1 MNVLTILFFTTFT
14 VAIHAHFLHPGSI
27 DCAQLLKSGHNESG
41 LYRIWPLNW
50 GHIGSMLVYCDM
62 ETDGGGWTIF
72 QRRGN
77 FSSPSQF
84 FYRTWKEYKIGFG
97 SLDKDFWLGNDRI
110 FSLTNQGNYSLR
122 IDIKDIDGK
131 RRYAIYREFWIEN
144 EDQYYRIHLSGFEGH
159 GGYSLSYS
167 NNKKFSTKDNENN
180 EGLCAEKFKGG
191 WWYADCIK
199 PDTNIF
205 YLNGPYENSEASE
218 ESYSPDAEMKIRP
231 ADFSL

>member
-1 MNVLTILFFTTFT
+1 MNVLTILFFTTFS

-62 ETDGGGWTIF
+62 ETD
-72 QRRGN
+72 
-77 FSSPSQF
+77 
-84 FYRTWKEYKIGFG
+84 
-97 SLDKDFWLGNDRI
+97 GNDRI

-167 NNKKFSTKDNENN
+167 NNKEFSTKDNENN

-205 YLNGPYENSEASE
+205 YLNGPYENSDASE
-218 ESYSPDAEMKIRP
+218 ESRYSPDAEMKIRP